1 MRGEIW
7 IGWVALSLLG
17 MGGVE
22 VRGQEAV
29 TGEVRWG
36 NGDVMGGEWLGV
48 EDGWL
53 RFKAS
58 ELAEP
63 VRVWLPRTVGWVA
76 KGGRV
81 DGAMEGKWAVRAA
94 GGSFFGCDEW
104 GMKGDG
110 WTAKTRWAGGVV
122 MKAEAVAEWRRTGKA
137 GPLVYA
143 GPDGMGG
150 FVVVNPGE
158 LPGQTWAVQ
167 AGGVVGTSSI
177 DQSMGL
183 PLMLPEKVRMD
194 FWLKTDGTRPQFRW
208 KIRREG
214 QGVEVGTLMEELVGQ
229 GEGWAKR
236 LGTLFEKVLMVTVCV
251 DFAAREAVAFDATG
265 KEWGRW
271 KVRGVMKK
279 VSAGKGGLFGALAG
293 AIAKG
298 MVRSATG
305 SSQTKEAEIENGLV
319 LTNLGADLVLERLLV
334 REWDGKAPM
343 ARPMDRSFVETLG
356 GVVHPGK
363 VTALKEGRVVVK
375 GDGGAVELALDAV
388 AWVRVAAMKGEKT
401 VAKVERAPLEESV
414 VVRCVDGSFF
424 RGQMVSGDADGVRVK
439 TVMDEAPWEVAMAGV
454 KRLQWVVPEPMEGPA
469 TGKVGQFDLWERG
482 KVMTRGRWEPGAGMV
497 PRWRVDGGDVA
508 VPIQGSGEW
517 VIRRSTAVGSNGAM
531 LPGLAHLDTGEMVPA
546 EVVSWSEKG
555 AVVRSLVAEDGGAS
569 RLPAERVIALEL
581 AGPGLKARGLEDP
594 GWVVVRGGEK
604 GAKLDRAAG
613 RVEMESGSLVGHGSF
628 LQGSQLSFKVES
640 DESYG
645 ALRVRLFA
653 DGLQEKSANLALLI
667 MRSGNTV
674 YCGVEDPKRPGQMRG
689 NTNRVPIEYEK
700 PYVFAINWSNLKVE
714 TWVNGAP
721 AMTHALTDATRSGT
735 GILIEPTGLW
745 GNSVQPQKVSEVRL
759 EGAIGARSRPT
770 MDGETKTWALQVP
783 RRMTEDRP
791 RHLLMAKSGDVL
803 RGTVEAMDSRRVTLR
818 SGLEVLEVPRERVAL
833 MLMPGGEKKVEAKV
847 APAKV
852 EGKAMWVTTVDGGRF
867 RLGVTGLGPEW
878 VEGVSP
884 VLGKCRVGAGAVQEL
899 TNQGKVE
906 KKGPFEGWAFETA
919 PDPVL
924 PTTEEGEGS
933 SLKGQAAPGFDL
945 ELVAGGRFKMEEM
958 KGQVVVLDFWA
969 SWCGPC
975 LKAMP
980 EVMEVMKALPEQKVR
995 LVGVNQGQ
1003 AKAEVKTFL
1012 EAREWDLEVVLDL
1025 DQKVGGLFGVKGI
1038 PHTVVVGPDGKVAWV
1053 STGYSATMAKELSEV
1068 VRKLLP

>member
-1 MRGEIW
+1 MRGEFW
-7 IGWVALSLLG
+7 LRWVVLGLLFA
-17 MGGVE
+17 GGGE
-22 VRGQEAV
+22 VRGQAAV

-36 NGDVMGGEWLGV
+36 NGDVMSGEWLGV

-76 KGGRV
+76 KRGRV
-81 DGAMEGKWAVRAA
+81 DGAMEGKWAVRTA
-94 GGSFFGCDEW
+94 GGSFLGCDEW

-110 WTAKTRWAGGVV
+110 WMAKTRLVGEVV

-137 GPLVYA
+137 GPMVYA

-158 LPGQTWAVQ
+158 SPGQKWAVQ
-167 AGGVVGTSSI
+167 EGGVVGTCSI

-183 PLMLPEKVRMD
+183 PLALPEKVRMD
-194 FWLKTDGTRPQFRW
+194 FWLRTDGTRPQFRW

-214 QGVEVGTLMEELVGQ
+214 QGVEVETVMEELVGK
-229 GEGWAKR
+229 GEGRAKR
-236 LGTLFEKVLMVTVCV
+236 LGTLFEKAVMVTVCV
-251 DFAAREAVAFDATG
+251 DFAAREAVAFDGMG
-265 KEWGRW
+265 KEWARW

-279 VSAGKGGLFGALAG
+279 TTGGKGGLLGALAG

-298 MVRSATG
+298 MVRSASGNSRT
-305 SSQTKEAEIENGLV
+305 QETEIENGLV

-356 GVVHPGK
+356 GVVHAGK
-363 VTALKEGRVVVK
+363 VTAVKEGGVVVK
-375 GDGGAVELALDAV
+375 GDGGEVRLGLDEV
-388 AWVRVAAMKGEKT
+388 AWVRVAAMKGEKA
-401 VAKVERAPLEESV
+401 VAKAERAPLEESV
-414 VVRCVDGSFF
+414 VVRCVDGSFL
-424 RGQMVSGDADGVRVK
+424 RGRMVGGDEDGVRVK
-439 TVMDEAPWEVAMAGV
+439 TVMDEVPWEVGIAEV
-454 KRLQWVVPEPMEGPA
+454 KRLQWVVPEPMAGPV
-469 TGKVGQFDLWERG
+469 TGKVGQYDVWERG
-482 KVMTRGRWEPGAGMV
+482 KVATRGRWEPGEGV
-497 PRWRVDGGDVA
+497 LPRWQVDGGDAA
-508 VPIQGSGEW
+508 VPIQGDGEW
-517 VIRRSTAVGSNGAM
+517 LIRRSTAASSSGGM

-546 EVVSWSEKG
+546 EVVSWSEAG
-555 AVVRSLVAEDGGAS
+555 AVVRSLVAEDGAAS

-604 GAKLDRAAG
+604 GAKLDRKAG
-613 RVEMESGSLVGHGSF
+613 KVEMESGSMVGHGSF
-628 LQGSQLSFKVES
+628 LQGSLLSFKVES
-640 DESYG
+640 DQSYG

-653 DGLQEKSANLALLI
+653 DGLQEKSANLAMLV

-674 YCGVEDPKRPGQMRG
+674 YCGVEDPRRPGQMRG
-689 NTNRVPIEYEK
+689 NTNRVPVEYEK
-700 PYVFAINWSNLKVE
+700 PYVLGISWSNLKVE
-714 TWVNGAP
+714 TFVNGMS

-735 GILIEPTGLW
+735 GILIEPTGVW
-745 GNSVQPQKVSEVRL
+745 GNSVQAQKVSEVHL

-783 RRMTEDRP
+783 RRMVENRP
-791 RHLLMAKSGDVL
+791 KHLLMAKNGDVL

-818 SGLEVLEVPRERVAL
+818 SGLEMLEVPRERVAL
-833 MLMPGGEKKVEAKV
+833 MVMPVGEKKGVAKV
-847 APAKV
+847 EPAKV
-852 EGKAMWVTTVDGGRF
+852 EGTAMWVTTADGARF

-884 VLGKCRVGAGAVQEL
+884 VLGKCRVRAGAVQEL

-906 KKGPFEGWAFETA
+906 KTGPFEGWAFVAASE
-919 PDPVL
+919 PVL

-945 ELVAGGRFKMEEM
+945 ELVSGGRFKMEEM
-958 KGQVVVLDFWA
+958 KGKVVVLDFWA

-980 EVMEVMKALPEQKVR
+980 EVMEVMKALPKEKVR

-1012 EAREWDLEVVLDL
+1012 EARMWDLEVALDL